1 MTFRWKSYLKTDGLE
16 GVMLSEISQT
26 EANTMFSFL
35 LIYIFIFTVLGLH
48 CCMGYSLV
56 MVLGLLIVVTSLV
69 EHGL

>member
-1 MTFRWKSYLKTDGLE
+1 
-16 GVMLSEISQT
+16 MLSEISQT

-56 MVLGLLIVVTSLV
+56 VVLGLLIVVTSLI
-69 EHGL
+69 EL